1 MTNLVHRKFA
11 TGVLPISATL
21 TLIVLAALAMISAPL
36 VSAQTYTFNRSDYA
50 TGQGPETLAV
60 GDFNGDGKMDVV
72 VGNTN
77 SQSNTVSV
85 LLGKADGTFAP
96 AVDYAVV
103 ASPISVAVGDF
114 NGDGK
119 LDIVAACGSSD
130 AQVSVLLGNGDGT
143 FKPFVSTTAGPGGNS
158 IAVADFNGDGKLDV
172 AISDNLELTEGVDI
186 LLGNGGGTFKAPV
199 TYATANDPRMV
210 VIADFNGDGKLDLA
224 TINSSSETVSV
235 LLGTGT
241 GTFGAHTDF
250 ATKQQGCVSVA
261 AGDLRNNGKIDVVA
275 GCQTLGQVVVLL
287 GSGTGNLAAAKDYA
301 VPDGVDIVALGDF
314 NGDGKLDVAVT
325 SGEEGEGVVSVLT
338 GTGTGKLKAALG
350 FGTNFGPTALGVAD
364 FNGDGKLDV
373 VTADSISPFD
383 LTFGEI
389 SVLLSNGKSL
399 LGGRTDYS
407 VATGNETGAYSGIAA
422 ADLNGD
428 GKPDLI
434 VPVTFANQLAVL
446 VNTGKGA
453 FKPFMTYPL
462 PNNPQAVVAGDFNN
476 DKKMDVAVVN
486 FGSPGS
492 ISVLLNTGSGILS
505 PYTQYP
511 VNGVSFGIATGDFN
525 QDGNLDLVVTDAY
538 DDTVSVL
545 LGNGTGAFPSF
556 VTYPTGAFPM
566 GVAVGDFNHDGF
578 PDLAV
583 ANEQDGTISILLNN
597 GDGTFS
603 TPKNGVYTVGGF
615 PISIAAGSF
624 RDNGILDLAV
634 ATDQIGIVILLGN
647 NEGTFGAPVLYD
659 TPNNAYS
666 VVTGDFNNDGK
677 LDLAVTLVNNGNAG
691 FISLM
696 PGQGDGTFPTEEIL
710 ATGTLPSGIVSADF
724 NEDGGLDLATANGTR
739 VSGDIGSASV
749 LLNEPVIALAPTSL
763 NFGKVPEGTTS
774 APMAITLTNPGATPL
789 KITSIKVSG
798 DFAETNSCPKELTA
812 GKNCAI
818 NATFSPEATGILT
831 GTLTVKDSALTSAQV
846 VALSGTGT
854 K

>member
-186 LLGNGGGTFKAPV
+186 LLGNGDGTFKAPV

-428 GKPDLI
+428 GH
-434 VPVTFANQLAVL
+434 
-446 VNTGKGA
+446 
-453 FKPFMTYPL
+453 
-462 PNNPQAVVAGDFNN
+462 
-476 DKKMDVAVVN
+476 
-486 FGSPGS
+486 
-492 ISVLLNTGSGILS
+492 
-505 PYTQYP
+505 
-511 VNGVSFGIATGDFN
+511 
-525 QDGNLDLVVTDAY
+525 TDI
-538 DDTVSVL
+538 
-545 LGNGTGAFPSF
+545 
-556 VTYPTGAFPM
+556 
-566 GVAVGDFNHDGF
+566 VAVGR
-578 PDLAV
+578 A
-583 ANEQDGTISILLNN
+583 T
-597 GDGTFS
+597 
-603 TPKNGVYTVGGF
+603 KNVRIYW
-615 PISIAAGSF
+615 
-624 RDNGILDLAV
+624 
-634 ATDQIGIVILLGN
+634 
-647 NEGTFGAPVLYD
+647 
-659 TPNNAYS
+659 
-666 VVTGDFNNDGK
+666 
-677 LDLAVTLVNNGNAG
+677 NAG
-691 FISLM
+691 
-696 PGQGDGTFPTEEIL
+696 
-710 ATGTLPSGIVSADF
+710 
-724 NEDGGLDLATANGTR
+724 
-739 VSGDIGSASV
+739 
-749 LLNEPVIALAPTSL
+749 
-763 NFGKVPEGTTS
+763 K
-774 APMAITLTNPGATPL
+774 
-789 KITSIKVSG
+789 
-798 DFAETNSCPKELTA
+798 
-812 GKNCAI
+812 
-818 NATFSPEATGILT
+818 
-831 GTLTVKDSALTSAQV
+831 
-846 VALSGTGT
+846 
-854 K
+854 

>member
-1 MTNLVHRKFA
+1 MTDPVHGKFA
-11 TGVLPISATL
+11 TAILARCIAPTL
-21 TLIVLAALAMISAPL
+21 MVLALALVAAPL
-36 VSAQTYTFNRSDYA
+36 ASAQTYTFNRADYA
-50 TGQGPETLAV
+50 TGQGPETLAE

-77 SQSNTVSV
+77 SQSTTVSV
-85 LLGKADGTFAP
+85 LLGKTDGTFAP
-96 AVDYAVV
+96 AVNYAVV
-103 ASPISVAVGDF
+103 GSPTSVAVGDF

-119 LDIVAACGSSD
+119 LDIIAVCGPSD
-130 AQVSVLLGNGDGT
+130 AQVSVLLGKGDGT
-143 FKPFVSTTAGPGGNS
+143 FKPFIVTTAGPGGNN

-172 AISDNLELTEGVDI
+172 AISDNLESTEGVDI
-186 LLGNGGGTFKAPV
+186 MLGNGDGTFKVPV

-210 VIADFNGDGKLDLA
+210 VVADFNGDGKLDLA
-224 TINSSSETVSV
+224 TINSGSETVSL

-241 GTFGAHTDF
+241 GTFATHTDF
-250 ATKQQGCVSVA
+250 ATKQPGCVSLA
-261 AGDLRNNGKIDVVA
+261 AGDLRNNGKIDLVA
-275 GCQTLGQVVVLL
+275 GCQVLGQVVVLL
-287 GSGTGNLAAAKDYA
+287 GSGTGTLAAAKDYA

-325 SGEEGEGVVSVLT
+325 SGEEGEGVVSILA
-338 GTGTGKLKAALG
+338 GSGSGKLKAAVG

-364 FNGDGKLDV
+364 FNGDGKMDV
-373 VTADSISPFD
+373 VTADSNSPFE

-434 VPVTFANQLAVL
+434 VPVTFADQLAVL
-446 VNTGKGA
+446 INTGKGA
-453 FKPFMTYPL
+453 FKSFVTYPL
-462 PNNPQAVVAGDFNN
+462 PSSPQAVVAGDFNN
-476 DKKMDVAVVN
+476 DKKIDVAVVN

-492 ISVLLNTGSGILS
+492 ISVLLNAGGGVLS

-525 QDGNLDLVVTDAY
+525 QDGSLDLVVTDAY
-538 DDTVSVL
+538 ENTVSVL
-545 LGNGTGAFPSF
+545 LGNATGAFPSLA
-556 VTYPTGAFPM
+556 TYPTGAFPM

-603 TPKNGVYTVGGF
+603 TPTNGVYTVGGF
-615 PISIAAGSF
+615 PISIAAGSL

-647 NEGTFGAPVLYD
+647 NDGTFGKPALYD

-666 VVTGDFNNDGK
+666 VVIGDFSNDGK
-677 LDLAVTLVNNGNAG
+677 LDLAVTLVNDGNPG
-691 FISLM
+691 FISVM
-696 PGQGDGTFPTEEIL
+696 PGQGDGTFPTELIL
-710 ATGTLPSGIVSADF
+710 TTGTLPSGIVAADF

-749 LLNEPVIALAPTSL
+749 LLNEPVIAMAPTSL
-763 NFGKVPEGTTS
+763 NFGNVVEGATS
-774 APMAITLTNPGATPL
+774 APMTVALTNPGAAPL

-798 DFAETNSCPKELTA
+798 DFAETNTCPKELTT
-812 GKNCAI
+812 GKDCSI
-818 NATFSPEATGILT
+818 TVTFSPKAKGSLP
-831 GTLTVKDSALTSAQV
+831 GTLTIKDSAPTSAQIL
-846 VALSGTGT
+846 ALSGTGT
-854 K
+854 